1 MFKYMRHG
9 VFYIGNY
16 DVEIS
21 GQIGLRRRGILPSM
35 EWRFI
40 VKKETIIRITKY
52 LLDFMFFAGMAVTVS
67 LPLSV
72 KWIGSY
78 LEGAKEHYVEY
89 VLIYFVLGVLAVAI
103 LGELRK
109 MFRTVLADDCFVME
123 NVVSLQRMGTYSF
136 MIALMALVR
145 TVVCLTI
152 AMLIVILV
160 FLIAGLFSKTLAF
173 VFDKAVQYK
182 EENDLTI

>member
-21 GQIGLRRRGILPSM
+21 GQDRLRQRGILPSM

-123 NVVSLQRMGTYSF
+123 NVVSL
-136 MIALMALVR
+136 
-145 TVVCLTI
+145 
-152 AMLIVILV
+152 
-160 FLIAGLFSKTLAF
+160 
-173 VFDKAVQYK
+173 
-182 EENDLTI
+182 